1 MDLNDNLKR
10 WPVRRLETRHVDT
23 EAFGAEEREVMGT
36 LFATVV
42 TDSDGEEYTDV
53 SLSVSG
59 PRNAGDFSVLGILM
73 AMSGKKLVEDSEN
86 LEEARVQ
93 EEFSR
98 LAEATKAGEDG
109 SENARERS
117 VLDIRWRDMSDLDRA
132 LALDYVL
139 SLREARG
146 EDSAAPVPGLELTY
160 VDHPILRETEADL
173 THLHALVLDRAHGL
187 SGLLRDDEIE
197 RYGRLIEEHDRDS
210 V

>member
-1 MDLNDNLKR
+1 MQED
-10 WPVRRLETRHVDT
+10 EI
-23 EAFGAEEREVMGT
+23 
-36 LFATVV
+36 FATVV

-53 SLSVSG
+53 TLSVSG

-73 AMSGKKLVEDSEN
+73 AMSGKKLIEDSEN

-109 SENARERS
+109 SENAREKS

-139 SLREARG
+139 SLREVRG

-173 THLHALVLDRAHGL
+173 THLHAIVLDRAHGL